1 MIPARASVSILVTA
15 GMLLA
20 HNPISAA
27 SLRSFRA
34 SLFLQE
40 ETGEE
45 QESRDDE
52 KARVPGEEERAVAE
66 KTLLEVYGKEL
77 ARANEDVEARRKLA
91 RDLSERADQLEA
103 LPEQRYVVLLKAYEL
118 AIAGRDC
125 ERGLEVIEK
134 IDAAFAPIDRRAL
147 RHRLVREAAPGLYS
161 EAQANRVVALGF
173 ELIDEDLELEDA
185 ASGREILEAINQRAR
200 KAGEKS
206 RLDSA
211 KAALE
216 ELATYL
222 EAVATLEKD
231 REDAAANEVVGRR
244 LTFVKGLTERGLMH
258 LTKAPEG
265 PLRQCAVLDV
275 ANPSAF
281 EGELAAGSAWLD
293 WSEKQKGAA
302 GDFARDR
309 ARFWFERAGAHAP
322 GIEQKLVEEK
332 LKKLG
337 EDTPVASA
345 GPRAKAERPV
355 KSGSKVE
362 RAVSLALDWLV
373 AHQSEDGSWD
383 CDGFSENCGKLGST
397 TCDGPGGGV
406 HDVGV
411 TGLAVLALGHARG
424 DDERYAS
431 AARKGLKWLV
441 SEQTP
446 DGDFG
451 KVESNDWIYDHA
463 IGTLAMTEV
472 GTDLGEE
479 FKASAQKA
487 IFRVFAARNPYGAW
501 RYQLI
506 GDNDVSVTGWMILA
520 LSAAKSQGLEG
531 DYKAAFEG
539 ALSFINEVSDPGSGL
554 VGYSTFGELS
564 SRTPANEHFPR
575 EKGEAMTAV
584 GLSCRFLLGEEP
596 KGVPI
601 MKKHAE
607 LLKAK
612 PPLWDEEGYGS
623 DFYYWHHATL
633 AMRRMGEPYWRNWS
647 RLLTSA
653 LVETQ
658 RDGKEDER
666 GSWDPIDAWSYA
678 GGRIYATTLNCM
690 SLQVCLDDIGLG
702 R

>member
-1 MIPARASVSILVTA
+1 MSPARASASILVTV

-20 HNPISAA
+20 HNPVAA
-27 SLRSFRA
+27 APLRSFR
-34 SLFLQE
+34 SPPPLQE

-45 QESRDDE
+45 PESGDAE
-52 KARVPGEEERAVAE
+52 KARVPGEEELAAAE
-66 KTLLEVYGKEL
+66 AKFLELYEKDL
-77 ARANEDVEARRKLA
+77 ARAKEDVEARRKLA
-91 RDLSERADQLEA
+91 RKLSEVADRLEA
-103 LPEQRYVVLLKAYEL
+103 VPQQRYVVLLKAYEL

-147 RHRLVREAAPGLYS
+147 RHRLVREVAPGLYP
-161 EAQANRVVALGF
+161 EAQPDRIVALGF

-185 ASGREILEAINQRAR
+185 ASGLELLEALNQRAR

-211 KAALE
+211 KAALD

-222 EAVATLEKD
+222 EALATLEKD
-231 REDAAANEVVGRR
+231 REDAAAHEVVGRR
-244 LTFVKGLTERGLMH
+244 LTFVKGQTEGGLRH
-258 LTKAPEG
+258 LAKAPEG

-281 EGELAAGSAWLD
+281 EGELAAGTAWLD

-302 GDFARDR
+302 RDFARDR

-337 EDTPVASA
+337 ERAPVASA
-345 GPRAKAERPV
+345 GPRAKAERAD
-355 KSGSKVE
+355 KSGNKVE
-362 RAVSLALDWLV
+362 RAVSRALDWLV
-373 AHQSEDGSWD
+373 AHQSDDGSWD

-397 TCDGPGGGV
+397 TCGGPGGGV
-406 HDVGV
+406 HDVGI

-424 DDERYAS
+424 DDERHAG

-441 SEQTP
+441 SQQTP
-446 DGDFG
+446 DGGFG
-451 KVESNDWIYDHA
+451 KVQSDYWIYGHA

-472 GTDLGEE
+472 GTDLGKE

-487 IFRVFAARNPYGAW
+487 ISRVFAARNPYGAW
-501 RYQLI
+501 RYQRI
-506 GDNDVSVTGWMILA
+506 GDNDVSVTGWMMLA

-531 DYKAAFEG
+531 DYKEAFEG
-539 ALSFINEVSDPGSGL
+539 ARSFIDQVSDPVSGL
-554 VGYSTFGELS
+554 VGYSAFGELS

-596 KGVPI
+596 KAFPI

-633 AMRRMGEPYWRNWS
+633 AMRRMGGLYWRDWS
-647 RLLTSA
+647 RALTSA

-658 RDGKEDER
+658 RGGKEDER
-666 GSWDPIDAWSYA
+666 GSWDPIDAWSFA
-678 GGRIYATTLNCM
+678 GGRLYATALNCM